1 MYALQEEPERKNRL
15 WILLV
20 GLILGLG
27 LQGGGLWAAHTYQP
41 PEKKRKQVLIEMT
54 VIEKKKPPN
63 DFYAEKKTRRPPH
76 HTDKKKKR
84 NKRACRGKVKQTN
97 Y

>member
-54 VIEKKKPPN
+54 VIEKKKPP
-63 DFYAEKKTRRPPH
+63 PPPPPPSRQPCLCLH
-76 HTDKKKKR
+76 GCESD
-84 NKRACRGKVKQTN
+84 AGAVA
-97 Y
+97 